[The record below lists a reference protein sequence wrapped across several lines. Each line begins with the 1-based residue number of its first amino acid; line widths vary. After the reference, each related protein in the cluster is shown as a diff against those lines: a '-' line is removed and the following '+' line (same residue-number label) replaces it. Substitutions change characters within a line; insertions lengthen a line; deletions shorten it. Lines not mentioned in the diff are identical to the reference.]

1 MVTWWL
7 LGIHQ
12 KWWCK
17 SSAAN
22 GYHGWITKGYTWSI
36 CVIVKKLSIFPM
48 GMVIFGKMSIPQ
60 IPCFHNG
67 TNIYKYVY
75 SCMTPFMATIQLLNY
90 NQTQATVRSNV
101 VKSEIVAVVQKIL
114 QLSLRYHHCRAFI
127 NLNKYQTF
135 RKKKCWAR
143 WGLVKTYTIF
153 AVYEHLNIHLHSFP
167 LYGQIVLLATLGVI
181 QNIRQWLPKP
191 TCPLIY
197 IL

>member
-135 RKKKCWAR
+135 RKKMLGKMGVGQNLYHICSLW
-143 WGLVKTYTIF
+143 TS
-153 AVYEHLNIHLHSFP
+153 EHPFTFISP
-167 LYGQIVLLATLGVI
+167 LWSNSVTSDPGGH
-181 QNIRQWLPKP
+181 PK
-191 TCPLIY
+191 Y
-197 IL
+197 

>member
-1 MVTWWL
+1 MVNDD
-7 LGIHQ
+7 G
-12 KWWCK
+12 
-17 SSAAN
+17 
-22 GYHGWITKGYTWSI
+22 
-36 CVIVKKLSIFPM
+36 
-48 GMVIFGKMSIPQ
+48 MSIPQ

-75 SCMTPFMATIQLLNY
+75 SCMTPFMATIQLLIY

-135 RKKKCWAR
+135 RKKCWAR
-143 WGLVKTYTIF
+143 WGLVKTYYHICSLWTS
-153 AVYEHLNIHLHSFP
+153 EHPFTFMS
-167 LYGQIVLLATLGVI
+167 LATLRVI